1 MREPQRR
8 ATSGWLKPA
17 PAEVERKK
25 KVIKQNSANRREN
38 TVKGLIENLKIY
50 LLSIFLSLSQ

>member
-17 PAEVERKK
+17 PAEVERKQK
-25 KVIKQNSANRREN
+25 SHQTKQCKQKGKHGEGANREPEDLPAEN
-38 TVKGLIENLKIY
+38 GETKD
-50 LLSIFLSLSQ
+50 